1 MKITRGFITLLFW
14 GSLAVNG
21 FAQTLGKPIDD
32 GTAGYAREL
41 VRFHAASTENLLKKN
56 DFEPFAIALF
66 GWRALAIAR
75 LPFNKLEGTHLNIC
89 RLALGIYDKE
99 IDATLTVLSSRPT
112 EMVSFVQS
120 TPAELAVIQKFVVQK
135 YGGKYLTGLTA
146 ISTGDGRTAPPKK
159 DETAAWKYQLGATL
173 GELAG
178 SVTKWYAFP
187 NNPKYDES
195 ISDMLRTLTQ
205 AIGQAPKDAPPDLLT
220 NLKQLAAFGSKRF
233 YAVDERQQIGAALKQ
248 TLMTTFAFAKPLP
261 EVLQEIAKVVDRN
274 RPAPAASTE
283 AAKAKE
289 VANQYRQEG
298 LKKYAAKMYDPAID
312 DFNRAVELDPNNPLV
327 YVNRGMAYLQKTSYD
342 TAIADLTKAI
352 SFGGVTAEDYYTL
365 DYRALAYIRK
375 GDLNA
380 ALGDLNQSL
389 MLNPQQDYG
398 YYLRGVIYKNRGNTA
413 QARTDFQMA
422 LRLNPN
428 SKLAQDELAKL
439 GQ

>member
-1 MKITRGFITLLFW
+1 MKPARGLITLLFW
-14 GSLAVNG
+14 GSLAVSG

-56 DFEPFAIALF
+56 DFEPFAIGLF

-99 IDATLTVLSSRPT
+99 IDATLTALSSRPT

-135 YGGKYLTGLTA
+135 YGGKYLLTA
-146 ISTGDGRTAPPKK
+146 LTATGEGRTAPPKK
-159 DETAAWKYQLGATL
+159 DASAAWKYQLGASL

-195 ISDMLRTLTQ
+195 ISDLLRTLTKEV
-205 AIGQAPKDAPPDLLT
+205 GQAPKDAPPDLLT
-220 NLKQLAAFGSKRF
+220 SLKQLAAFGSKRF
-233 YAVDERQQIGAALKQ
+233 YSVDERQQIGAAIKQ

-261 EVLQEIAKVVDRN
+261 EALQEIAKVVDRN
-274 RPAPAASTE
+274 RPAPAASTDT
-283 AAKAKE
+283 AKAKE

-298 LKKYAAKMYDPAID
+298 LKKYEAKLYDAAIE
-312 DFNRAVELDPNNPLV
+312 DFNRSAELDPNNSFV
-327 YVNRGMAYLQKTSYD
+327 YFNRGMAYLQKALYD

-352 SFGGVTAEDYYTL
+352 SFGGVTADDYYTL

-380 ALGDLNQSL
+380 ALTDLNQSL
-389 MLNPQQDYG
+389 TLTPQQDYG

-413 QARTDFQMA
+413 QAKTDFQMA